1 MSCRPTFSYDETMIL
16 QENMCVSIHPQMA
29 TANVFAFNTDNFII
43 TKDGAVRVNETPQGI
58 MYL

>member
-1 MSCRPTFSYDETMIL
+1 MIL
-16 QENMCVSIHPQMA
+16 QENMFVSIHPQMA